1 MDILNNPR
9 WRYSPEIEQFTKN
22 CIQTYAAT
30 EVGYISR
37 GLNGEPELLELVNPK
52 NIEIYKKIA
61 KAMAIAEKVQEE
73 TGVDIEDCGI
83 DIDED
88 GFYVCLDCGEYID
101 EVLNDVTVPLVERHF
116 VDDAGNIQKAED
128 VADWFNEVPCPSY
141 YCGSCDNNFDYLS
154 EEDMKKILL
163 YNWKKSKGAENAEN
177 L

>member
-22 CIQTYAAT
+22 CKQKYAAT

-61 KAMAIAEKVQEE
+61 KAIAIAEKVQEE
-73 TGVDIEDCGI
+73 TGIDIEDCGI
-83 DIDED
+83 DIDKD
-88 GFYVCLDCGEYID
+88 GFYVCMECGEDID
-101 EVLNDVTVPLVERHF
+101 KVLNDVTTPLIERHF
-116 VDDAGNIQKAED
+116 VDDEGNVQKVQD
-128 VADWFNEVPCPSY
+128 VADCFNDAPCPPY